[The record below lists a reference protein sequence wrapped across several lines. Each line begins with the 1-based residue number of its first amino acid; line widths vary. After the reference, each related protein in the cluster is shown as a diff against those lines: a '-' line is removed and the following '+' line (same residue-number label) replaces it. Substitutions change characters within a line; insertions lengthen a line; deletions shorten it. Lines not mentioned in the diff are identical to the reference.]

1 MKLKGKGAGR
11 VNGSDSGRR
20 RSSSLGGK
28 ADFSKSPLRKVFIM
42 ILLHRNI
49 GHKGFHI
56 VDYEAKTYVISYDS
70 MCLCG
75 SKLLFGVD
83 SSKDK

>member
-1 MKLKGKGAGR
+1 
-11 VNGSDSGRR
+11 
-20 RSSSLGGK
+20 
-28 ADFSKSPLRKVFIM
+28 M
-42 ILLHRNI
+42 ILPHRNI

-56 VDYEAKTYVISYDS
+56 VDYEAKTYVIFYDS

-83 SSKDK
+83 SRLKIQIPINEN

>member
-1 MKLKGKGAGR
+1 
-11 VNGSDSGRR
+11 
-20 RSSSLGGK
+20 
-28 ADFSKSPLRKVFIM
+28 M
-42 ILLHRNI
+42 ILPHRNI

-56 VDYEAKTYVISYDS
+56 VDYEAKTYVIFYDS

-83 SSKDK
+83 SRMDKYIPEALKALILKENSASCTFRNIMRKG